1 MRRRAGSRDP
11 QGGRPHRGRRPRA
24 WRHIVPMVWR
34 PGRSPLRRSVDRIE
48 VALTIALVVVF
59 LVGAPF
65 AAMAASDWA
74 SHGAAATSRLEQAA
88 RHPVAAV
95 VEHGV
100 PSPSNPF
107 EAAYLTQVPVRWT
120 LDGVTHTGTVKVAAG
135 TPAWHHRQD
144 LDQPIRRPDR
154 ASARPVADR
163 APGRARGCAGRRGP
177 RGAGDC
183 FRTGHPPDTR
193 S

>member
-1 MRRRAGSRDP
+1 
-11 QGGRPHRGRRPRA
+11 
-24 WRHIVPMVWR
+24 MVWR

-135 TPAWHHRQD
+135 TPAGTTVRIWTSRSGDQTGPP
-144 LDQPIRRPDR
+144 LDPSQIAHQGALAGVLAVAGLAVLVIVSALVIRRILDR
-154 ASARPVADR
+154 RRMAGWDTEWSAT
-163 APGRARGCAGRRGP
+163 GP
-177 RGAGDC
+177 QWCNYR
-183 FRTGHPPDTR
+183 
-193 S
+193 